1 MADDQEYG
9 LPEFL
14 ADINHLVSLGLV
26 QLMIDDDISVILTS
40 KGLELVEGADAA

>member
-1 MADDQEYG
+1 MDEQEYG

-26 QLMIDDDISVILTS
+26 QLMIDDDIGVILTS
-40 KGLELVEGADAA
+40 KGLQLIEGVDAA